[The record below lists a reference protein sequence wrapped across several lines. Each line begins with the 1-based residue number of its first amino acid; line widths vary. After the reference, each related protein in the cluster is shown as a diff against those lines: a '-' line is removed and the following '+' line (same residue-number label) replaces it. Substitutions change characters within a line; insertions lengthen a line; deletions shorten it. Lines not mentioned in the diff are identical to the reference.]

1 MEIEKYDPGCFCW
14 ADLGTTD
21 SEGAKKFYSTIL
33 GLDSVDMPMG
43 DMGTYVMLQKDG
55 KTVCALYQMPPEM
68 MEAMPH
74 PYWQSY
80 ICVEDADGSAQ
91 KAIELGGN
99 VLMGPADVFDAGRMA
114 IIQDA
119 TGAAV
124 GLWQPK
130 AHIGAQVFGEPGTL
144 GWFELLTGDT
154 DGASEF
160 YGGLLGWTSR
170 GGSAAAENGY
180 MEFQSDGQSV
190 AGMMKIQGGVGGG
203 PAELG
208 RIFRRGRR
216 RRYYEAGPRVGR
228 YSDDGSHRRGGGRA
242 YLPPSGPTGRVFVDY
257 SDAGVGDVIWEPDS
271 CSAFIC

>member
-1 MEIEKYDPGCFCW
+1 MEITRYDPGCFCW

-130 AHIGAQVFGEPGTL
+130 AHIGAQVFGEPGAL

-154 DGASEF
+154 DAAAEF

-170 GGSAAAENGY
+170 SGSAVPDTEY
-180 MEFQSDGQSV
+180 IEFQSGGQSV
-190 AGMMKIQGGVGGG
+190 AGMMQIKEEWGEVPPNWGVYFVVDDSD
-203 PAELG
+203 ATMKQAQELG
-208 RIFRRGRR
+208 
-216 RRYYEAGPRVGR
+216 ATPMMGPIDV
-228 YSDDGSHRRGGGRA
+228 
-242 YLPPSGPTGRVFVDY
+242 
-257 SDAGVGDVIWEPDS
+257 AGVGRIYPLQDPQGAYLSI
-271 CSAFIC
+271 IQMQG